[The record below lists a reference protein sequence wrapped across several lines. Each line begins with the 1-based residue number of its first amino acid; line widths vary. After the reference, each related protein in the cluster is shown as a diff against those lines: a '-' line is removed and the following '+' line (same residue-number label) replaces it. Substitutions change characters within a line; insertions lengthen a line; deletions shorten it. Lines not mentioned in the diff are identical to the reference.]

1 MKKYT
6 NKILLGAII
15 IIAAIFVIGGT
26 VDIQTAWHSGKI
38 REFGVFPNDD
48 PQEETYDPETPMDID
63 TIASDKM
70 KNKDVNF

>member
-6 NKILLGAII
+6 NKILLGTLIL
-15 IIAAIFVIGGT
+15 IAAIFVIGGT
-26 VDIQTAWHSGKI
+26 VDVQTAWHSGKI
-38 REFGVFPNDD
+38 RKFGEFPVNN
-48 PQEETYDPETPMDID
+48 PQEEKYDPETPVGID